1 VERPRHTAHMADITT
16 RHLVLVGLMGTG
28 KTTTGRILAA
38 RLGWTLRDSD
48 PEIEAM
54 TGRTVKE
61 LRDELGTDPMHDLEA
76 RVLLNALADEG
87 PDIVCAAASVVDRE
101 DCLEAMRADGV
112 AVAWLTLS
120 PATEAK
126 RFTSGTHRP
135 WYGDDPLAFLARQA
149 RERDPAF
156 RSLDPVIVATDD
168 REPEA
173 VADAILEGLRERGID
188 LG

>member
-1 VERPRHTAHMADITT
+1 MADTTT

-38 RLGWTLRDSD
+38 RLGWPMRDSD
-48 PEIEAM
+48 AEIEAL

-76 RVLLNALADEG
+76 QALLRALADVG
-87 PDIVCAAASVVDRE
+87 PDVVGAAASVVDRE
-101 DCLEAMRADGV
+101 DCRSALRGDGV

-120 PATEAK
+120 PATEAR

-135 WYGDDPLAFLARQA
+135 WYGDDPRAFLARQA

-168 REPEA
+168 REPDA
-173 VADAILEGLRERGID
+173 VADAILDGLRARGIE

>member
-1 VERPRHTAHMADITT
+1 MADITT

-38 RLGWTLRDSD
+38 RLGWPMRDSD
-48 PEIEAM
+48 GEIEAL

-76 RVLLNALADEG
+76 QALLRALADAAAPTMSG
-87 PDIVCAAASVVDRE
+87 PASVVDRE
-101 DCLEAMRADGV
+101 DCRSALRGEGV
-112 AVAWLTLS
+112 AVAWLTVS

-135 WYGDDPLAFLARQA
+135 WYGDDPRAFLARQA

-156 RSLDPVIVATDD
+156 RSLDPVIVPTDD
-168 REPEA
+168 RSPEA
-173 VADAILEGLRERGID
+173 VADAVLAGLLERGHE
-188 LG
+188 LA

>member
-1 VERPRHTAHMADITT
+1 MADITT

-38 RLGWTLRDSD
+38 RLGWPMRDSD
-48 PEIEAM
+48 AEIEAL

-76 RVLLNALADEG
+76 EALLRALADAG
-87 PDIVCAAASVVDRE
+87 PDIIGAAASVVDRE
-101 DCLEAMRADGV
+101 DCRSALRGEGV
-112 AVAWLTLS
+112 AVAWLTVS

-135 WYGDDPLAFLARQA
+135 WYGDDPRAFLARQA
-149 RERDPAF
+149 RERDPSF

-168 REPEA
+168 REPGA
-173 VADAILEGLRERGID
+173 VADAILEGLVARGIELD
-188 LG
+188 